1 MGTEVWVTWI
11 PAVLALVA
19 AGVCGWLL
27 WSARKTAAE
36 AIRRTE
42 AVHRLAAAVEA
53 NAEKTGRA
61 ATTAAEQAERAWEQ
75 VKLSRSQLDEAREER
90 HVSTQAEQWEW
101 AYALTTAARELVNS
115 SHELIR
121 MSLDTQVA
129 PHYRTAADR
138 HYRQAG
144 QRWQDTM
151 IKAISR
157 TQPPLEMQQQ
167 VATFAEVH
175 QRLHGQLGVLLRAV
189 ETNTLTEGDTLTKQI
204 HGMRHELNNAH
215 RNLQRI
221 VSSNLSSTS
230 AQAAQ
235 AAQANSAQQTQ
246 LNQAVTPGP
255 SHAAQQTQLTP
266 AAAPSASQASAAQTQ
281 LTPAIPP
288 STSQNGRPQQAH
300 ANPPQPVDPS
310 TQQIANRPARA

>member
-19 AGVCGWLL
+19 AGVSGWLL
-27 WSARKTAAE
+27 WSARKTAE
-36 AIRRTE
+36 ETTQRSE
-42 AVHRLAAAVEA
+42 AVRRLAAAVEA
-53 NAEKTGRA
+53 NTEKTNHA
-61 ATTAAEQAERAWEQ
+61 ATTATEQAERAWEQ

-90 HVSTQAEQWEW
+90 HASTQAEQWEW

-115 SHELIR
+115 CHELIR
-121 MSLDTQVA
+121 MSLDQQVA

-151 IKAISR
+151 IKAIAR

-189 ETNTLTEGDTLTKQI
+189 ETNTLAEGDTLTKQV

-221 VSSNLSSTS
+221 VSTSLSTP
-230 AQAAQ
+230 APQGTQQTNAAAPQAAAPQ
-235 AAQANSAQQTQ
+235 AAAPQGSAGQTKAAQINAN
-246 LNQAVTPGP
+246 
-255 SHAAQQTQLTP
+255 QQTQLTP
-266 AAAPSASQASAAQTQ
+266 AVPPNASRTDGAQQTTQ
-281 LTPAIPP
+281 NRALTPAEPP
-288 STSQNGRPQQAH
+288 TQHLGNRSTRN
-300 ANPPQPVDPS
+300 
-310 TQQIANRPARA
+310 

>member
-19 AGVCGWLL
+19 AGVSGWLL
-27 WSARKTAAE
+27 WSARKTAE
-36 AIRRTE
+36 ETTRRSET
-42 AVHRLAAAVEA
+42 VRRLTAAVEA
-53 NAEKTGRA
+53 NTEKTGRA
-61 ATTAAEQAERAWEQ
+61 AATATEQAERAWEQ

-90 HVSTQAEQWEW
+90 HASTQAEQWEW

-115 SHELIR
+115 CHELIR
-121 MSLDTQVA
+121 MSLDSQVA

-189 ETNTLTEGDTLTKQI
+189 ETNTLAEGDTLTKQI

-230 AQAAQ
+230 AQGAQ
-235 AAQANSAQQTQ
+235 TNSTEQTQ

-266 AAAPSASQASAAQTQ
+266 AATPSASQASAAQTQ
-281 LTPAIPP
+281 LTPAATP
-288 STSQNGRPQQAH
+288 SSSQTGRNQQVQ

-310 TQQIANRPARA
+310 TQQLANRPART

>member
-19 AGVCGWLL
+19 AGVSGWLL
-27 WSARKTAAE
+27 WSARKTAE
-36 AIRRTE
+36 ETTRRSET
-42 AVHRLAAAVEA
+42 VRRMTAAAEA
-53 NAEKTGRA
+53 NAEKTHHA
-61 ATTAAEQAERAWEQ
+61 ATTATEQAERAWEQ

-90 HVSTQAEQWEW
+90 HASTQAEQWEW

-115 SHELIR
+115 CHELIR

-151 IKAISR
+151 IKAIAR

-167 VATFAEVH
+167 VTTFAEVH

-189 ETNTLTEGDTLTKQI
+189 ETNTLTEGDTLTKQV

-221 VSSNLSSTS
+221 VSTSLSAPAPQGT
-230 AQAAQ
+230 QQTNGTAAQ
-235 AAQANSAQQTQ
+235 AGPAQPKAAQI
-246 LNQAVTPGP
+246 NA
-255 SHAAQQTQLTP
+255 SQQTQLTP
-266 AAAPSASQASAAQTQ
+266 AVPPNTGRTESAQQPTQ
-281 LTPAIPP
+281 SRALTPAEPP
-288 STSQNGRPQQAH
+288 
-300 ANPPQPVDPS
+300 
-310 TQQIANRPARA
+310 TQQLGNRPTRS

>member
-19 AGVCGWLL
+19 AGVSGWLL
-27 WSARKTAAE
+27 WSARKTAE
-36 AIRRTE
+36 ETTRRSET
-42 AVHRLAAAVEA
+42 VRRLTAAVEA
-53 NAEKTGRA
+53 NTEKTGRA
-61 ATTAAEQAERAWEQ
+61 ATTATEQAERAWEQ

-90 HVSTQAEQWEW
+90 HASTQAEQWEW

-115 SHELIR
+115 CHELIR
-121 MSLDTQVA
+121 MSLDSQVA

-189 ETNTLTEGDTLTKQI
+189 ETNTLAEGDTLTKQI

-230 AQAAQ
+230 AQGAQ
-235 AAQANSAQQTQ
+235 TNSTEQTQ
-246 LNQAVTPGP
+246 LNQAVTSGP

-266 AAAPSASQASAAQTQ
+266 AATPSASQASAAQTQ
-281 LTPAIPP
+281 LTPAPTP
-288 STSQNGRPQQAH
+288 SSSQTGRNQQVQ

-310 TQQIANRPARA
+310 TQQLANRPART

>member
-1 MGTEVWVTWI
+1 MGTEVWATWI
-11 PAVLALVA
+11 PAVLALAA
-19 AGVCGWLL
+19 AGFSGWLL
-27 WSARKTAAE
+27 WSARKTAEETA
-36 AIRRTE
+36 RRCET
-42 AVHRLAAAVEA
+42 VNRLAAAVEA
-53 NAEKTGRA
+53 NTERTAHA
-61 ATTAAEQAERAWEQ
+61 ATTATEQAERAWEQ

-90 HVSTQAEQWEW
+90 HSSTQAEQWEW

-115 SHELIR
+115 CHELIR
-121 MSLDTQVA
+121 TSLDSQVA

-189 ETNTLTEGDTLTKQI
+189 ETNTLAEGDTLTKQI

-221 VSSNLSSTS
+221 VSSNLSNPSPQGT
-230 AQAAQ
+230 QT
-235 AAQANSAQQTQ
+235 NSAQQTQ
-246 LNQAVTPGP
+246 HDQAVATGP

-266 AAAPSASQASAAQTQ
+266 GPAPTASQPSAAQTQ
-281 LTPAIPP
+281 VTPMAPP
-288 STSQNGRPQQAH
+288 STSQTGRTQQAH
-300 ANPPQPVDPS
+300 ADPPQPVGPS
-310 TQQIANRPARA
+310 TQQLANRPARA

>member
-19 AGVCGWLL
+19 AGVSGWLL
-27 WSARKTAAE
+27 WSARKTAE
-36 AIRRTE
+36 ETTRRSET
-42 AVHRLAAAVEA
+42 VRRLTAAVEA
-53 NAEKTGRA
+53 NTEKTGRA
-61 ATTAAEQAERAWEQ
+61 ATTATEQAERAWEQ

-90 HVSTQAEQWEW
+90 HASTQAEQWEW

-115 SHELIR
+115 CHELIR
-121 MSLDTQVA
+121 MSLDSQVA

-189 ETNTLTEGDTLTKQI
+189 ETNTLAEGDTLTKQI

-230 AQAAQ
+230 TQDQ
-235 AAQANSAQQTQ
+235 GSQTSSTQQTQ

-266 AAAPSASQASAAQTQ
+266 PATPSASQASAAQTQ
-281 LTPAIPP
+281 LTPAVPP
-288 STSQNGRPQQAH
+288 SSSQTGRNQQVQ

-310 TQQIANRPARA
+310 TQQLANRPARA

>member
-1 MGTEVWVTWI
+1 MGTEVWATWI

-19 AGVCGWLL
+19 AGVSGWLL
-27 WSARKTAAE
+27 WSARKTAE
-36 AIRRTE
+36 ETTRRSET
-42 AVHRLAAAVEA
+42 VRRMTAAVEA
-53 NAEKTGRA
+53 NAEKTTHA
-61 ATTAAEQAERAWEQ
+61 ATTATEQAERAWEQ

-90 HVSTQAEQWEW
+90 HASTQAEQWEW

-115 SHELIR
+115 CHELIR
-121 MSLDTQVA
+121 MSLDSQVA

-151 IKAISR
+151 IKAIAR

-189 ETNTLTEGDTLTKQI
+189 ETNTLAEGDTLTKQV

-221 VSSNLSSTS
+221 VSTSLSTP
-230 AQAAQ
+230 APQG
-235 AAQANSAQQTQ
+235 AQQT
-246 LNQAVTPGP
+246 NGTPAPAGAGQT
-255 SHAAQQTQLTP
+255 SAAQINAAQQTQLTP
-266 AAAPSASQASAAQTQ
+266 AVPPSAGRADSAQQTTQ
-281 LTPAIPP
+281 NRALTPVEPP
-288 STSQNGRPQQAH
+288 
-300 ANPPQPVDPS
+300 
-310 TQQIANRPARA
+310 TQHLGNRPTRS

>member
-19 AGVCGWLL
+19 AGVSGWLL
-27 WSARKTAAE
+27 WSARKTAE
-36 AIRRTE
+36 ETTRRSET
-42 AVHRLAAAVEA
+42 VRRMTAAVEA
-53 NAEKTGRA
+53 NAEKTDHA
-61 ATTAAEQAERAWEQ
+61 ATTATEQAERAWEQ

-90 HVSTQAEQWEW
+90 HASTQAEQWEW

-115 SHELIR
+115 CHELIR
-121 MSLDTQVA
+121 MSLDSQVA

-151 IKAISR
+151 IKAIAR

-189 ETNTLTEGDTLTKQI
+189 ETNTLTEGDTLTKQV

-221 VSSNLSSTS
+221 VSTSLSAPAPQG
-230 AQAAQ
+230 AQTNGTAAQ
-235 AAQANSAQQTQ
+235 AGPPQSKAAQINAS
-246 LNQAVTPGP
+246 
-255 SHAAQQTQLTP
+255 QQTQLTP
-266 AAAPSASQASAAQTQ
+266 AVSPNAVRTEGAQQTTQ
-281 LTPAIPP
+281 NRALTPAEPP
-288 STSQNGRPQQAH
+288 
-300 ANPPQPVDPS
+300 
-310 TQQIANRPARA
+310 TQQLGNRPARG

>member
-1 MGTEVWVTWI
+1 MTWI

-19 AGVCGWLL
+19 AGVSGWLL
-27 WSARKTAAE
+27 WSARKTAE
-36 AIRRTE
+36 ETTRRSET
-42 AVHRLAAAVEA
+42 VRRMTAAVEA
-53 NAEKTGRA
+53 NAEKANHA
-61 ATTAAEQAERAWEQ
+61 ATTATEQAERAWEQ

-90 HVSTQAEQWEW
+90 HASTQAEQWEW

-115 SHELIR
+115 CHELIR

-151 IKAISR
+151 IKAIAR

-189 ETNTLTEGDTLTKQI
+189 ETNTLTEGDTLTKQV

-221 VSSNLSSTS
+221 VSTSLSAPAPQGT
-230 AQAAQ
+230 QTNGTAAQ
-235 AAQANSAQQTQ
+235 AGPPQSKAAQINAS
-246 LNQAVTPGP
+246 
-255 SHAAQQTQLTP
+255 QQTQLTP
-266 AAAPSASQASAAQTQ
+266 AVPPSAGRTDGAQQPTQ
-281 LTPAIPP
+281 NRALTPAEPP
-288 STSQNGRPQQAH
+288 
-300 ANPPQPVDPS
+300 
-310 TQQIANRPARA
+310 TQQLGNRPTRS

>member
-19 AGVCGWLL
+19 AGVSGWLL
-27 WSARKTAAE
+27 WSARKTAEE
-36 AIRRTE
+36 ATRRSET
-42 AVHRLAAAVEA
+42 VRRLAAAVEA
-53 NAEKTGRA
+53 NTEKTGRA
-61 ATTAAEQAERAWEQ
+61 ATTSTEQAERAWEQ

-90 HVSTQAEQWEW
+90 HASTQAEQWEW

-115 SHELIR
+115 CHELIR
-121 MSLDTQVA
+121 ISLDSQVA

-189 ETNTLTEGDTLTKQI
+189 ETNTLAEGDTLTKQI

-221 VSSNLSSTS
+221 VSSNLSSAS
-230 AQAAQ
+230 AQGAQ
-235 AAQANSAQQTQ
+235 TNSTQQTQ
-246 LNQAVTPGP
+246 LNQSATPGP

-266 AAAPSASQASAAQTQ
+266 AAPPGASQAGAAQTQ
-281 LTPAIPP
+281 LTPAVPT
-288 STSQNGRPQQAH
+288 STSWTGRTQQAQ
-300 ANPPQPVDPS
+300 ANSPQPVEPS